1 MQYNTFVFDKL
12 NIKITYSLLKT
23 ENNDA
28 EFHAILQVIHPEKMA
43 GEEQFSQLQLATKKI
58 NSITEYN
65 IVPVWQRWF
74 LSDAFNQ
81 QKFLPTDANCS
92 LSVIQQAPLDGSK
105 AAVWIYGIE
114 NGMIETQ
121 GNRTVIS
128 RKNYQHYFHSQLN
141 SKANGSFQQTEN
153 IFTDYI
159 NSLAELEPTLT
170 DDCIRTWLFVQ
181 NVDLNYDGMVKAR
194 KEIFGNYRLNA
205 DNHYIAST
213 GIEGKFTSPE
223 TVVLMDAYAV
233 EGLLPQQIR
242 YLKGS
247 SHLNPTYEYGVTF
260 ERGTQIKYADREH
273 VFISGTASIDNKG
286 NILYPQHIE
295 QQTIR
300 TLENI
305 STLLEEAQTSMEDIS
320 QMIVY
325 LRDSADFNTV
335 QTILEQR
342 HPHTPKVIVLA
353 PVCRPGWLIEIE
365 CSAIKATSNQDFK
378 AF

>member
-1 MQYNTFVFDKL
+1 
-12 NIKITYSLLKT
+12 
-23 ENNDA
+23 
-28 EFHAILQVIHPEKMA
+28 
-43 GEEQFSQLQLATKKI
+43 
-58 NSITEYN
+58 
-65 IVPVWQRWF
+65 
-74 LSDAFNQ
+74 
-81 QKFLPTDANCS
+81 
-92 LSVIQQAPLDGSK
+92 
-105 AAVWIYGIE
+105 
-114 NGMIETQ
+114 MIETQ

-153 IFTDYI
+153 IFADYI
-159 NSLAELEPTLT
+159 NSLAELELTLT

-233 EGLLPQQIR
+233 KGLLPQQIR